1 MEILR
6 RLQSKLSLNKSNNN
20 LKSTETTENTEN
32 TETNTPYNPSP
43 TRTIAD
49 EIKHIALR
57 AVIFDIIAYLLS
69 TLWLGLNLRFA
80 LGLAIGTAVLLINLF
95 ILRNSIQRAVMFG
108 TKRAKKIMFAGYMVR
123 MLLFSVAFYVSLV
136 TFFVNSV
143 AVTLPQF
150 YPKIMYAVGATLAE
164 IKLKFKK
171 L

>member
-1 MEILR
+1 
-6 RLQSKLSLNKSNNN
+6 LNKSNNN
-20 LKSTETTENTEN
+20 LKSTENLENN
-32 TETNTPYNPSP
+32 KTNSPYNPSP
-43 TRTIAD
+43 ERTIAD

-57 AVIFDIIAYLLS
+57 AVIFDIVAYLLS

-136 TFFVNSV
+136 TFLVNSV

-150 YPKIMYAVGATLAE
+150 YPKIMYAVGAFLE
-164 IKLKFKK
+164 EIKIKLKKM
-171 L
+171 